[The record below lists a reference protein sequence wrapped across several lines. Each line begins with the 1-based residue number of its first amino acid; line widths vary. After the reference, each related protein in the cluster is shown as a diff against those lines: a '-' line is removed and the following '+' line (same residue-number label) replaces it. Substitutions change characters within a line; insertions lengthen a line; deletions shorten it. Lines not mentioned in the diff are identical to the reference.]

1 MESETSQASENE
13 LAKAQ
18 KSSNGST
25 LPDRTKQSKPKG
37 EKAPKAKKEPSAPKN
52 PTKNKQKPE
61 AKPSPAD
68 PEAMFK
74 VGFLADVYN
83 ERPVE
88 KVVTRCMW
96 DNWW

>member
-1 MESETSQASENE
+1 MESETPQALESE

-18 KSSNGST
+18 IPSNGST
-25 LPDRTKQSKPKG
+25 LPDRTKQLKPKK

-52 PTKNKQKPE
+52 PAKTKQKPE

-68 PEAMFK
+68 PDALFK

-88 KVVTRCMW
+88 KVVTRCM
-96 DNWW
+96 